1 MTKLDPQ
8 RLQRIAQDLL
18 SLPTAPFREDAV
30 RRHIVDFCAERN
42 IATKQDDVGNVI
54 ATCGSQ
60 YGNNV
65 FAFGAHM
72 DHPGFIAA
80 ADSRAGKLDA
90 VFYGGVE
97 EKYFRGTAVR
107 FFTEAGPVK
116 GVILRTRK
124 DKNQRGLHVQ
134 ASVQGTVKKGDAGM
148 WNLPAFR
155 LRGDRLYS
163 RACDDLVGCVS
174 ILALLDELHRRG
186 IRKKV
191 MAVFTS
197 AEEAGLQGA
206 KHLCIQKKIA
216 KNIRLVAIE
225 TSSVLPNVKMGD
237 GVVIRVGDR
246 SSIFTPALTA
256 FLLDCAK
263 REQSADKTFRYQR
276 KLMDAGTCEST
287 VYDRFGY
294 VNAAVC
300 IPLGNYHNRNVRT
313 GRIAAEYVSLSDL
326 QNMVRLFVAIVE
338 NSPNADE
345 FLKNKP
351 PRYTRQN
358 GSLGEFFYE
367 QKP

>member
-1 MTKLDPQ
+1 MTKSDHH
-8 RLQRIAQDLL
+8 RLHKIAEDLL
-18 SLPTAPFREDAV
+18 SLPTTPFREDAV
-30 RRHIVDFCAERN
+30 RRHIADFCAKRN
-42 IATKQDDVGNVI
+42 IAVTQDDVGNLI
-54 ATCGSQ
+54 AVYGPQ
-60 YGNNV
+60 YKNTV

-90 VFYGGVE
+90 LFYGGVE
-97 EKYFRGTAVR
+97 EKYFKDTAVR
-107 FFTEAGPVK
+107 FFTQAGRVR
-116 GVILRTRK
+116 GTVLQTRK
-124 DKNQRGLHVQ
+124 DKTKRGLHVQ
-134 ASVQGTVKKGDAGM
+134 ISVQGPVSKGDLGM

-155 LRGDRLYS
+155 LRGDKLYS

-174 ILALLDELHRRG
+174 ILALLDQLHRRR
-186 IRKKV
+186 IEKKV
-191 MAVFTS
+191 MAVFTC

-206 KHLCIQKKIA
+206 KHLCMQGTIA
-216 KNIRLVAIE
+216 KNVRLVAIE
-225 TSSVLPNVKMGD
+225 TSSVLPSVNMGD

-263 REQSADKTFRYQR
+263 RVQSADKTFKYQR

-300 IPLGNYHNRNVRT
+300 IPLGNYHNRNVRN
-313 GRIAAEYVSLSDL
+313 GRIAAEYVSMSDL
-326 QNMVRLFVAIVE
+326 ENMVRLFMAVVQ
-338 NSPNADE
+338 NSQNADA
-345 FLKNKP
+345 FLNSKP
-351 PRYTRQN
+351 PRYARQN

-367 QKP
+367 NEK

>member
-1 MTKLDPQ
+1 MTKPDAQ
-8 RLQRIAQDLL
+8 RLQRIAGELL
-18 SLPTAPFREDAV
+18 ALPTAPFREDSV
-30 RRHIVDFCAERN
+30 RQYIAGFCAERN
-42 IATKQDDVGNVI
+42 ITAKQDDAGNLV
-54 ATCGSQ
+54 AV
-60 YGNNV
+60 YGPKFKNTV

-80 ADSRAGKLDA
+80 ADSRAGKLNA

-97 EKYFRGTAVR
+97 EKYFRDSVVR
-107 FFTEAGPVK
+107 FFTEAGPVR
-116 GVILRTRK
+116 GTVLRTQK
-124 DKNQRGLHVQ
+124 DKNKRGLHVQ
-134 ASVQGTVKKGDAGM
+134 IRVQGTVKKGDLGM

-174 ILALLDELHRRG
+174 ILALLEELHRRG

-206 KHLCIQKKIA
+206 KHLCVQRAIPKHV
-216 KNIRLVAIE
+216 RLVAIE

-326 QNMVRLFVAIVE
+326 ENMVRLFVAIVE
-338 NSPNADE
+338 NSPHADE